1 MSQTRAQRD
10 MLQHV
15 AELRYKDAQ
24 LTLKCSALAKAMGE
38 SLSNQ
43 VEFGVSNQMALLTI
57 ESQAY
62 DDKNRVYSLISGSL
76 DSNGLQVNSEGS
88 LTFETGRVW
97 HKASVTAGK
106 NGLTTSGTNSIQC
119 SPVTVENVFNCAID
133 SGGASLSSTTK
144 AMGDK
149 SRGELKIEGEVTATQ
164 RH

>member
-15 AELRYKDAQ
+15 AELRYKDVQ

-62 DDKNRVYSLISGSL
+62 DDKNRVILPDIRISG
-76 DSNGLQVNSEGS
+76 
-88 LTFETGRVW
+88 FKW
-97 HKASVTAGK
+97 ASGK
-106 NGLTTSGTNSIQC
+106 L
-119 SPVTVENVFNCAID
+119 
-133 SGGASLSSTTK
+133 
-144 AMGDK
+144 
-149 SRGELKIEGEVTATQ
+149 
-164 RH
+164 